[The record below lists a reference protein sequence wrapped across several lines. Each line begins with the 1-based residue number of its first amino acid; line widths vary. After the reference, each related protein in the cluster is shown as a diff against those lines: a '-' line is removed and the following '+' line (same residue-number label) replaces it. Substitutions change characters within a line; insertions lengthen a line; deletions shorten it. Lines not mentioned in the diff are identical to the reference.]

1 MFKEFREFA
10 MKGNVI
16 DMAVGIVIGGVF
28 TPIVQSLVNDLI
40 MPPLGL
46 LTGGIRFADKFLL
59 LKAGADGAETYA
71 TLEAAKEAGAVTINY
86 GSFINVII
94 TFLLVSWAV
103 FLVIKV
109 MNRLKREEEAPPAE
123 PTTKS
128 CSRCM
133 MEIPIAATRCGHCTS
148 EL

>member
-109 MNRLKREEEAPPAE
+109 MNRLKREDEAPAAE

-128 CSRCM
+128 CPQCA
-133 MEIPIAATRCGHCTS
+133 MEIPIAAKRCGHCTS
-148 EL
+148 EV

>member
-16 DMAVGIVIGGVF
+16 DMAIGIVIGGVF

-46 LTGGIRFADKFLL
+46 LTGGISFADKFIL
-59 LKAGADGAETYA
+59 LKPGADGAASYA
-71 TLEAAKEAGAVTINY
+71 TLAAAQEAGAVTINY

-94 TFLLVSWAV
+94 TFLLVAWAV
-103 FLVIKV
+103 FMVVKV
-109 MNRLKREEEAPPAE
+109 MNRLKREDEAPAAE

-128 CSRCM
+128 CPQCA
-133 MEIPIAATRCGHCTS
+133 MEIPIAAKRCGHCTS
-148 EL
+148 EV